1 MKRTILL
8 LINLLVISLHAQN
21 YPEWFEKDSRDI
33 NYSPTEY
40 WTHLETFEFNKKN
53 KQKKSEKLEE
63 ITNKAKG
70 ALSKKISSSVSTKSN
85 RTTVREKD
93 VYNSIFKMNTSVSS
107 SVTFTDLK
115 EEVFWQKKDN
125 ICNVFVYIKKE
136 DLKKYWENSSV
147 FMTKAIIS
155 EVDACHNI
163 FYQIENNQEALK
175 KAEDIAKDIQKLE
188 SLQELLSLF
197 SSQLNYTDY
206 TNIKKKFDPLFADIK
221 KRIADNENY
230 TKNKENGELNQ
241 LSGNV
246 EELESAYMY
255 FKKAKQIDPNQALND
270 NLPLAIKKIEDK
282 LYIKYCEKALNLEK
296 ENNFTQAIYYLRQAR
311 DIYPNKSVA
320 GEKSTTTD
328 KIIDCQN
335 KLINTLISQGI
346 EEFDD
351 NPNTAL
357 INFKKAKKLITSMSR
372 NDRIKE
378 INKLIKKAEKEI
390 KKRVKKEEKEA
401 RRRRIGV
408 QRGKSPHRVLF
419 SLGGGFQNG
428 YTNPKDIFSNV
439 IKVDVD
445 KWHISTT
452 LGYRLNLPTEMTTSK
467 TGFEKT
473 KGNVLA
479 LFYKQGNTETTFE
492 DNNFK
497 SNFRE
502 IEFGYIF
509 KERIRVSLGKGN
521 RSIHM
526 DYIDQ
531 LPSNYNC
538 ATGSWYMHFGRLSVE
553 TSVTYLLDEK
563 FALEKAKL
571 NANFSLRFYLY
582 QKIYKKTKEK
592 I

>member
-1 MKRTILL
+1 MTKRFLTILL
-8 LINLLVISLHAQN
+8 LIFTTQLLYSQ
-21 YPEWFEKDSRDI
+21 EWHKQ
-33 NYSPTEY
+33 EY
-40 WTHLETFEFNKKN
+40 RELNFPSSIYYTQYIEYEY
-53 KQKKSEKLEE
+53 
-63 ITNKAKG
+63 NKAKSKSNNKSFVLDI
-70 ALSKKISSSVSTKSN
+70 AKVELSKKIISEVQGESNLSTIRKGA
-85 RTTVREKD
+85 
-93 VYNSIFKMNTSVSS
+93 VYNSIFNSNSKISTSA
-107 SVTFTDLK
+107 TFVDLQVL
-115 EEVFWQKKDN
+115 ESINKKKS
-125 ICNVFVYIKKE
+125 IHILIYIKKNDFKILTKSRYE
-136 DLKKYWENSSV
+136 DLLNSIIGEVNACNQMYSDKSFTEAKVQGDFIELEIKKLKKLKNLLSV
-147 FMTKAIIS
+147 FNIDYDPIRHNSIIETFQPLYAKIKKHISDEQNYRYNKEQGDLKALSNNYLELEQAIIS
-155 EVDACHNI
+155 YKKSERINSKL
-163 FYQIENNQEALK
+163 AL
-175 KAEDIAKDIQKLE
+175 EDRIPDKI
-188 SLQELLSLF
+188 
-197 SSQLNYTDY
+197 
-206 TNIKKKFDPLFADIK
+206 TNISVELF
-221 KRIADNENY
+221 
-230 TKNKENGELNQ
+230 
-241 LSGNV
+241 
-246 EELESAYMY
+246 
-255 FKKAKQIDPNQALND
+255 
-270 NLPLAIKKIEDK
+270 KI
-282 LYIKYCEKALNLEK
+282 YCQKALNYEQESKYYDAVNFYDKARNLFSGRKVVNEK
-296 ENNFTQAIYYLRQAR
+296 E
-311 DIYPNKSVA
+311 
-320 GEKSTTTD
+320 TTTER
-328 KIIDCQN
+328 IIICQD
-335 KLINTLISQGI
+335 KLIDILISQGV

-357 INFKKAKKLITSMSR
+357 TNFKKAKDLITSMNR

-378 INKLIKKAEKEI
+378 INKLLKKAKKEI
-390 KKRVKKEEKEA
+390 KKRKNKEEKTS
-401 RRRRIGV
+401 RKGRVKTI
-408 QRGKSPHRVLF
+408 RGKSPHRVLF
-419 SLGGGFQNG
+419 SIGGGFQNE
-428 YTNPKDIFSNV
+428 YTNPNDIFSNA

-492 DNNFK
+492 DNNFQ

-582 QKIYKKTKEK
+582 QKIYKKIKEQ

>member
-1 MKRTILL
+1 MKPLIIFILIFSN
-8 LINLLVISLHAQN
+8 INLFAQKE
-21 YPEWFEKDSRDI
+21 EWFELEYRKEHYPSSI
-33 NYSPTEY
+33 YFSQYSEGV
-40 WTHLETFEFNKKN
+40 NKK
-53 KQKKSEKLEE
+53 EALYF
-63 ITNKAKG
+63 AKTE
-70 ALSKKISSSVSTKSN
+70 LSKSISSEINVSSSSISTTKN
-85 RTTVREKD
+85 ALLNDVFVEK
-93 VYNSIFKMNTSVSS
+93 SSSES
-107 SVTFTDLK
+107 SVTFSGLEEKVAYTKRKKLCHVFIYIEKEKLKLLTKSKYDDLLNSIIGEVNACNQMYSDKSFTEAKVQGDFIELEIKKIKRLKNLLSVFNIDYDPIRHNSIIETFQPLYAKIKKHISDEQNYRYNKEQGDLK
-115 EEVFWQKKDN
+115 ALSNNYLELEQ
-125 ICNVFVYIKKE
+125 
-136 DLKKYWENSSV
+136 
-147 FMTKAIIS
+147 AIIS
-155 EVDACHNI
+155 YKKSERINSKL
-163 FYQIENNQEALK
+163 AL
-175 KAEDIAKDIQKLE
+175 EDRIPDKI
-188 SLQELLSLF
+188 
-197 SSQLNYTDY
+197 
-206 TNIKKKFDPLFADIK
+206 TNISVELF
-221 KRIADNENY
+221 
-230 TKNKENGELNQ
+230 
-241 LSGNV
+241 
-246 EELESAYMY
+246 
-255 FKKAKQIDPNQALND
+255 
-270 NLPLAIKKIEDK
+270 KI
-282 LYIKYCEKALNLEK
+282 YCQKALNYEQESKYYDAVNFYDKARNLFSGRKVVNEK
-296 ENNFTQAIYYLRQAR
+296 E
-311 DIYPNKSVA
+311 
-320 GEKSTTTD
+320 TTTD
-328 KIIDCQN
+328 RIIICQD
-335 KLINTLISQGI
+335 KLIDILISQGV

-357 INFKKAKKLITSMSR
+357 TNFKKAKDLITSMNR

-378 INKLIKKAEKEI
+378 INKLLKKAKKEI
-390 KKRVKKEEKEA
+390 KKRKNKEEKTS
-401 RRRRIGV
+401 RKGRVKTI
-408 QRGKSPHRVLF
+408 RGKSPHRVLF
-419 SLGGGFQNG
+419 SIGGGFQNE
-428 YTNPKDIFSNV
+428 YTNPNDIFSNA

-479 LFYKQGNTETTFE
+479 LFYKQGNTETNFE
-492 DNNFK
+492 DNNFQ

-582 QKIYKKTKEK
+582 QKIYKKIKEK

>member
-1 MKRTILL
+1 MKPLIIFILIFSN
-8 LINLLVISLHAQN
+8 INLFAQKE
-21 YPEWFEKDSRDI
+21 EWFELEYRKEHYPSSI
-33 NYSPTEY
+33 YFSQYSEGV
-40 WTHLETFEFNKKN
+40 NKK
-53 KQKKSEKLEE
+53 EALYF
-63 ITNKAKG
+63 AKTE
-70 ALSKKISSSVSTKSN
+70 LSKSISSEINVSSSSISTTKN
-85 RTTVREKD
+85 ALLNDVFVEK
-93 VYNSIFKMNTSVSS
+93 SSSES
-107 SVTFTDLK
+107 SVTFSGLEEKVAYTKRKKLCHVFIYIEKEKLKLLTKSKYDDLLNSIIGEVNACNQMYSDKSFTEAKVQGDFIELEIKKIKRLKNLLSVFNIDYDPIRHNSIIETFQPLYAKIKKHISDEQNYRYNKEQGDLK
-115 EEVFWQKKDN
+115 ALSNNYLELEQ
-125 ICNVFVYIKKE
+125 
-136 DLKKYWENSSV
+136 
-147 FMTKAIIS
+147 AIIS
-155 EVDACHNI
+155 YKKSERINSKL
-163 FYQIENNQEALK
+163 AL
-175 KAEDIAKDIQKLE
+175 EDRIPDKI
-188 SLQELLSLF
+188 
-197 SSQLNYTDY
+197 
-206 TNIKKKFDPLFADIK
+206 TNISVELF
-221 KRIADNENY
+221 
-230 TKNKENGELNQ
+230 
-241 LSGNV
+241 
-246 EELESAYMY
+246 
-255 FKKAKQIDPNQALND
+255 
-270 NLPLAIKKIEDK
+270 KI
-282 LYIKYCEKALNLEK
+282 YCQKALNYEQESKYYDAVNFYDKARNLFSGRKVVNEK
-296 ENNFTQAIYYLRQAR
+296 E
-311 DIYPNKSVA
+311 
-320 GEKSTTTD
+320 TTTER
-328 KIIDCQN
+328 IIICQD
-335 KLINTLISQGI
+335 KLIDILISQGV

-357 INFKKAKKLITSMSR
+357 TNFKKAKDLITSMNR

-378 INKLIKKAEKEI
+378 INKLLKKAKKEI
-390 KKRVKKEEKEA
+390 KKRKNKEEKTS
-401 RRRRIGV
+401 RKGRVKTI
-408 QRGKSPHRVLF
+408 RGKSPHRVLF
-419 SLGGGFQNG
+419 SIGGGFQNE
-428 YTNPKDIFSNV
+428 YTNPNDIFSNA

-479 LFYKQGNTETTFE
+479 LFYKQGNTETNFE
-492 DNNFK
+492 DNNFQ

-582 QKIYKKTKEK
+582 QKIYKKIKEK

>member
-1 MKRTILL
+1 MTKRFLTILL
-8 LINLLVISLHAQN
+8 LIFTTQLLYSQ
-21 YPEWFEKDSRDI
+21 EWHKQ
-33 NYSPTEY
+33 EY
-40 WTHLETFEFNKKN
+40 RELNFPSSIYYTQYIEYEY
-53 KQKKSEKLEE
+53 
-63 ITNKAKG
+63 NKAKSKSNNKSFVLDI
-70 ALSKKISSSVSTKSN
+70 AKVELSKKIISEVQGESNLSTIRKGA
-85 RTTVREKD
+85 
-93 VYNSIFKMNTSVSS
+93 VYNSIFNSNSKISTSA
-107 SVTFTDLK
+107 TFVDLQVL
-115 EEVFWQKKDN
+115 ESINKKKS
-125 ICNVFVYIKKE
+125 IHILIYIKKNDFKILTKSRYE
-136 DLKKYWENSSV
+136 DLLNSIIGEVNACNQMYSDKSFTEAKVQGDFIELEIKKLKKLKNLLSV
-147 FMTKAIIS
+147 FNIDYDPIRHNSIIETFQPLYAKIKKHISDEENYRYNKEQGDLKVLSNNYLELEQAIIS
-155 EVDACHNI
+155 YKKSERINSKL
-163 FYQIENNQEALK
+163 AL
-175 KAEDIAKDIQKLE
+175 EDRIPDKI
-188 SLQELLSLF
+188 
-197 SSQLNYTDY
+197 
-206 TNIKKKFDPLFADIK
+206 TNISVELF
-221 KRIADNENY
+221 
-230 TKNKENGELNQ
+230 
-241 LSGNV
+241 
-246 EELESAYMY
+246 
-255 FKKAKQIDPNQALND
+255 
-270 NLPLAIKKIEDK
+270 KI
-282 LYIKYCEKALNLEK
+282 YCQKALNYEQESKYYDAVNFYDKARNLFPGRKVVNEK
-296 ENNFTQAIYYLRQAR
+296 E
-311 DIYPNKSVA
+311 
-320 GEKSTTTD
+320 TTTER
-328 KIIDCQN
+328 IIICQD
-335 KLINTLISQGI
+335 KLIDILISQGV

-357 INFKKAKKLITSMSR
+357 TNFKKAKDLITSMNR

-378 INKLIKKAEKEI
+378 INKLLKKAKKEI
-390 KKRVKKEEKEA
+390 KKRKNKEEKTS
-401 RRRRIGV
+401 RKGRVKTI
-408 QRGKSPHRVLF
+408 RGKSPHRVLF
-419 SLGGGFQNG
+419 SIGGGFQNE
-428 YTNPKDIFSNV
+428 YTNPNDIFSNA

-492 DNNFK
+492 DNNFQ

-582 QKIYKKTKEK
+582 QKIYKKIKEQ

>member
-1 MKRTILL
+1 MTKRFLTILL
-8 LINLLVISLHAQN
+8 LIFTTQLLYSQ
-21 YPEWFEKDSRDI
+21 EWHKQ
-33 NYSPTEY
+33 EY
-40 WTHLETFEFNKKN
+40 RELNFPSSIYYTQYIEYEY
-53 KQKKSEKLEE
+53 
-63 ITNKAKG
+63 NKAKSKSNNKSFVLDI
-70 ALSKKISSSVSTKSN
+70 AKVELSKKIISEVQGESNLSTIRKGA
-85 RTTVREKD
+85 
-93 VYNSIFKMNTSVSS
+93 VYNSIFNSNSKISTSA
-107 SVTFTDLK
+107 TFVDLQVL
-115 EEVFWQKKDN
+115 ESINKKKS
-125 ICNVFVYIKKE
+125 IHILIYIKKNDFKILTKSRYE
-136 DLKKYWENSSV
+136 DLLNSIIGEVNACNQMYSDKSFTEAKVQGDFIELEIKKLKKLKNLLSV
-147 FMTKAIIS
+147 FNIDYDPIRHNSIIETFQPLYAKIKKHISDEENYRYNKEQGDLKVLSNNYLELEQAIIS
-155 EVDACHNI
+155 YKKSERINSKL
-163 FYQIENNQEALK
+163 AL
-175 KAEDIAKDIQKLE
+175 EDRIPDKI
-188 SLQELLSLF
+188 
-197 SSQLNYTDY
+197 
-206 TNIKKKFDPLFADIK
+206 TNISVELF
-221 KRIADNENY
+221 
-230 TKNKENGELNQ
+230 
-241 LSGNV
+241 
-246 EELESAYMY
+246 
-255 FKKAKQIDPNQALND
+255 
-270 NLPLAIKKIEDK
+270 KI
-282 LYIKYCEKALNLEK
+282 YCQKALNYEQESKYYDAVNFYDKARNLFPGRKVVNEK
-296 ENNFTQAIYYLRQAR
+296 E
-311 DIYPNKSVA
+311 
-320 GEKSTTTD
+320 TTTER
-328 KIIDCQN
+328 IIICQD
-335 KLINTLISQGI
+335 KLIDILISQGV

-357 INFKKAKKLITSMSR
+357 TNFKKAKDLITSMNR

-378 INKLIKKAEKEI
+378 INKLLKKAKKEI
-390 KKRVKKEEKEA
+390 KKRKNKEEKTS
-401 RRRRIGV
+401 RKGRVKTI
-408 QRGKSPHRVLF
+408 RGKSPHRVLF
-419 SLGGGFQNG
+419 SIGGGFQNE
-428 YTNPKDIFSNV
+428 YTNPNDIFSNA

-492 DNNFK
+492 DNNFQ

-582 QKIYKKTKEK
+582 QKIYKKIKEK

>member
-1 MKRTILL
+1 MNMKSFIIFILIL
-8 LINLLVISLHAQN
+8 SNITLFAQKK
-21 YPEWFEKDSRDI
+21 EWFELEYRKKHYPSSI
-33 NYSPTEY
+33 YFSQYSEGANMKEALYFAKTE
-40 WTHLETFEFNKKN
+40 
-53 KQKKSEKLEE
+53 
-63 ITNKAKG
+63 
-70 ALSKKISSSVSTKSN
+70 LSKSISSEINVSSSSISTTKN
-85 RTTVREKD
+85 ALLNDVFVEK
-93 VYNSIFKMNTSVSS
+93 SSSES
-107 SVTFTDLK
+107 SVTFSGLEEKVAYTKRKKLCHVLIYIEKEKLKLLTKSKYDDLLNSIIGEVNACNQMYSDKSFTEAKDQGDLIDLEIKRLKRLKNLLSVFDIEYDPIRYNSVIETFQPLYAKIKKHISDEENYLYNKEQGDLK
-115 EEVFWQKKDN
+115 ALSNNYLELE
-125 ICNVFVYIKKE
+125 
-136 DLKKYWENSSV
+136 
-147 FMTKAIIS
+147 KAIIS
-155 EVDACHNI
+155 YKKSERIINISVD
-163 FYQIENNQEALK
+163 
-175 KAEDIAKDIQKLE
+175 
-188 SLQELLSLF
+188 LF
-197 SSQLNYTDY
+197 
-206 TNIKKKFDPLFADIK
+206 
-221 KRIADNENY
+221 
-230 TKNKENGELNQ
+230 
-241 LSGNV
+241 
-246 EELESAYMY
+246 
-255 FKKAKQIDPNQALND
+255 
-270 NLPLAIKKIEDK
+270 KI
-282 LYIKYCEKALNLEK
+282 YCQKALNYEQESKHNEAVNFYKKARNLFPGRKVVNEK
-296 ENNFTQAIYYLRQAR
+296 E
-311 DIYPNKSVA
+311 
-320 GEKSTTTD
+320 TTTER
-328 KIIDCQN
+328 IIICQD
-335 KLINTLISQGI
+335 KLIDILISQGG

-357 INFKKAKKLITSMSR
+357 TNFEKAKNLITSMSR

-378 INKLIKKAEKEI
+378 INKLIKKVEKEI
-390 KKRVKKEEKEA
+390 KKRGKKKEKDE
-401 RRRRIGV
+401 RRKRIRV
-408 QRGKSPHRVLF
+408 QRGKSPHRMLF
-419 SLGGGFQNG
+419 SLGGGFQNE
-428 YTNPKDIFSNV
+428 YTNPNDIFSNA

-452 LGYRLNLPTEMTTSK
+452 LGYRLNLPTEMTISK

-492 DNNFK
+492 DNNFQ

-531 LPSNYNC
+531 LASNYNC

>member
-1 MKRTILL
+1 MNMKSFIIFILIL
-8 LINLLVISLHAQN
+8 SNITLFAQKK
-21 YPEWFEKDSRDI
+21 EWFELEYRKKHYPSSI
-33 NYSPTEY
+33 YFSQYSEGANMKEALYFAKTE
-40 WTHLETFEFNKKN
+40 
-53 KQKKSEKLEE
+53 
-63 ITNKAKG
+63 
-70 ALSKKISSSVSTKSN
+70 LSKSISSEINVSSSSISTTKN
-85 RTTVREKD
+85 ALLNDVFVEK
-93 VYNSIFKMNTSVSS
+93 SSSES
-107 SVTFTDLK
+107 SVTFSGLEEKVAYTKRKKLCHVLIYIEKEKLKLLTKSKYDDLLNSIIGEVNACNQMYSDKSFTEAKDQGDLIDLEIKRLKRLKNLLSVFDIEYDPIRYNSVIETFQPLYAKIKKHISDEENYLYNKEQGDLK
-115 EEVFWQKKDN
+115 ALSNNYLELE
-125 ICNVFVYIKKE
+125 
-136 DLKKYWENSSV
+136 
-147 FMTKAIIS
+147 KAIIS
-155 EVDACHNI
+155 YKKSERINSKLALEDGIPDRIINISVD
-163 FYQIENNQEALK
+163 
-175 KAEDIAKDIQKLE
+175 
-188 SLQELLSLF
+188 LF
-197 SSQLNYTDY
+197 
-206 TNIKKKFDPLFADIK
+206 
-221 KRIADNENY
+221 
-230 TKNKENGELNQ
+230 
-241 LSGNV
+241 
-246 EELESAYMY
+246 
-255 FKKAKQIDPNQALND
+255 
-270 NLPLAIKKIEDK
+270 KI
-282 LYIKYCEKALNLEK
+282 YCQKALNYEQESKHNEAVNFYKKARNLFPGRKVVNEK
-296 ENNFTQAIYYLRQAR
+296 E
-311 DIYPNKSVA
+311 
-320 GEKSTTTD
+320 TTTER
-328 KIIDCQN
+328 IIICQD
-335 KLINTLISQGI
+335 KLIDILISQGG

-357 INFKKAKKLITSMSR
+357 TNFEKAKNLITSMSR

-378 INKLIKKAEKEI
+378 INKLIKKVEKEI
-390 KKRVKKEEKEA
+390 KKRGKKKEKDE
-401 RRRRIGV
+401 RRKRIRV
-408 QRGKSPHRVLF
+408 QRGKSPHRMLF
-419 SLGGGFQNG
+419 SLGGGFQNE
-428 YTNPKDIFSNV
+428 YTNPNDIFSNA

-452 LGYRLNLPTEMTTSK
+452 LGYRLNLPTEMTISK

-492 DNNFK
+492 DNNFQ

-531 LPSNYNC
+531 LASNYNC